1 MNQVQWEALKKNP
14 VTIYF
19 YGADG
24 NLHAG
29 TVENI
34 TPRGATIVV
43 KNQRAEEAS
52 DLKDRKYF
60 PYQALHT
67 EEEYQRQRETRKKN
81 GTIRIAVC
89 EICGKTFE
97 TDSPTRKTCSSD
109 CRKKKC
115 SLAASKSH
123 KGINFSLKGNMTE
136 EERRKVCPECHK
148 GFKAIAKKQI
158 YCSKH
163 CADEHH
169 NRVRREERARRKA

>member
-1 MNQVQWEALKKNP
+1 MNPFQWEAFKKNP

-24 NLHAG
+24 KLHAG
-29 TVENI
+29 TVESI
-34 TPRGATIVV
+34 TQRGATIVA
-43 KNQRAEEAS
+43 KNRRAEEDS

-67 EEEYQRQRETRKKN
+67 EEEYQRQRETREKN

-97 TDSPTRKTCSSD
+97 TGSPTRKTCSFA
-109 CRKKKC
+109 CQKKKK
-115 SLAASKSH
+115 SLSASRSH

-148 GFKAIAKKQI
+148 GFRAIAKRQI

-163 CADEHH
+163 CADEYH